1 MDYANL
7 ISSDLSKELY
17 YIIPVFVAMLL
28 GALLG
33 WQRIHWG
40 KSAGPR
46 TYSLVSAGS
55 ALFTILSLNAFAP
68 DVARVA
74 AGIVTGIGFLGAGTI
89 LRKPD
94 HIEGLTTAAGMW
106 MAAAIGMAVGSGY
119 YVLATITTIISLI
132 LLMSHSKEWD
142 KLVKKKKK

>member
-1 MDYANL
+1 MDYLNL
-7 ISSDLSKELY
+7 VSSNLTKELY
-17 YIIPVFVAMLL
+17 YIIPVFIAMLL
-28 GALLG
+28 GAVLG

-55 ALFTILSLNAFAP
+55 AMFTILSLNAFSP

-89 LRKPD
+89 LRKSD

-119 YVLATITTIISLI
+119 YILATLTTIISLV
-132 LLMSHSKEWD
+132 LLMLHSKEWD
-142 KLVKKKKK
+142 KPVKKRK